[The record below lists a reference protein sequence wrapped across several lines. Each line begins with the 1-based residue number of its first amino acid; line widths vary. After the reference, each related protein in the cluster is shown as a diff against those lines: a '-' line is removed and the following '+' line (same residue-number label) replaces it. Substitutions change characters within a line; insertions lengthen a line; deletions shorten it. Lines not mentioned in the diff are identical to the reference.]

1 MIAETTGDVGL
12 AVECFEMQ
20 HRMLKNYAA
29 AAPVPGFEEI
39 YIILKV
45 GF

>member
-1 MIAETTGDVGL
+1 MIAKMAGDVGL

-20 HRMLKNYAA
+20 HRMLKDYAA
-29 AAPVPGFEEI
+29 AAPVPGFEDI
-39 YIILKV
+39 YFILKV